1 MLISPHATQQPPRPL
16 WQRPAGKEPASGYKL
31 PASGLLMSD
40 AKLFH
45 HVLSVAQMVLEYL
58 ETAL

>member
-1 MLISPHATQQPPRPL
+1 MLTATNTKPQ
-16 WQRPAGKEPASGYKL
+16 WMKL

-45 HVLSVAQMVLEYL
+45 HVLSVAQMV
-58 ETAL
+58 

>member
-1 MLISPHATQQPPRPL
+1 M
-16 WQRPAGKEPASGYKL
+16 KL

-40 AKLFH
+40 AKLFR